1 MAFFGRIFAA
11 SRLAGKFVLR
21 VPFREVFLSVALLLL
36 VGENYP
42 FSNFPMYSRLDEES
56 VYFLVL
62 NGRGEMLP
70 YVTTFRSRSTYV
82 PKALKTERRKL
93 EQEGLTPEAALLQAG
108 KNVLRS
114 LVARAE
120 PQRQQD
126 LLRNGLRLIEVRIS
140 VEDSRLKEDE
150 TVVAEIRPEADE
162 VR

>member
-1 MAFFGRIFAA
+1 MVLFGRIFAV
-11 SRLAGKFVLR
+11 SRLAGRFVLR
-21 VPFREVFLSVALLLL
+21 IPFREVWLSVALLLL

-42 FSNFPMYSRLDEES
+42 FSNFPMYARLDEES
-56 VYFLVL
+56 VYFLVR

-93 EQEGLTPEAALLQAG
+93 EQEGLTPEAALIQAG
-108 KNVLRS
+108 KNVLRY
-114 LVARAE
+114 LVERAE
-120 PQRQQD
+120 PQKQGD

-140 VEDSRLKEDE
+140 VEDSRLKETE
-150 TVVAEIRPEADE
+150 TVVAEIRPKADE